1 MLTRPKHTVLG
12 AGIEPKDALKNSFFP
27 LEYDPEE
34 NPLYPPARIS
44 DNEETA

>member
-12 AGIEPKDALKNSFFP
+12 AGIKPQTCPKSSFF
-27 LEYDPEE
+27 LKYDPEE
-34 NPLYPPARIS
+34 NPLYPPARIP